1 MPRETVVIA
10 LGGNSILS
18 AREKFSIHQ
27 EIEHVEE
34 SCRRIAAIV
43 RAGYRVVLTHG
54 NGPQVGDILLQ
65 QELARGRVPPMPLDV
80 CGAQTQGELG
90 YLLQRTLGGM
100 LPGKRITTIVTQV
113 VVDPGDSA
121 FRNPTK
127 FIGPFLKT
135 RPHSSPG
142 RVYGRDSDRGFRRV
156 VPSPE
161 PLEIVE
167 RGEIRSLV
175 RQGFIVIAC
184 GGGGIP
190 VFRRASRLEGAGAVI
205 DKDRAAVRLARA
217 VGASTL
223 LMITGV
229 DRVYL
234 SYGTPHRKPLVCMTP
249 KEAGRYLMEGQFPP
263 GSMGPKIEAAIRFI
277 KHGGK
282 RVIITSR
289 EKSLMALR
297 GRAGTTIKARPCS
310 T

>member
-1 MPRETVVIA
+1 MPRETIVIA

-18 AREKFSIHQ
+18 ARERFSIHQ

-34 SCRRIAAIV
+34 SCRRIARIV
-43 RAGYRVVLTHG
+43 KSGYRIVITHG

-65 QELARGRVPPMPLDV
+65 QELAGGRVPPMPLDV

-90 YLLQRTLGGM
+90 YLLQRTLRKM
-100 LPGKRITTIVTQV
+100 LPGKKITTLITQV

-142 RVYGRDSDRGFRRV
+142 RIYRRDSDRGFRRV

-167 RGEIRSLV
+167 KGEIRSLV
-175 RQGFIVIAC
+175 RKGFLVIAC

-190 VFRRASRLEGAGAVI
+190 VFRKASGLEGAGAVI
-205 DKDRAAVRLARA
+205 DKDRAAVRLAMA

-223 LMITGV
+223 LIITGV
-229 DRVYL
+229 DRIAL
-234 SYGTPHRKPLVCMTP
+234 SYGTPRQKALDSMT
-249 KEAGRYLMEGQFPP
+249 LMEAEQYLGEGHFPP

-277 KHGGK
+277 KQGGK

-289 EKSLMALR
+289 EKALLALR
-297 GRAGTTIKARPCS
+297 GMAGTTIKG
-310 T
+310 

>member
-10 LGGNSILS
+10 IGGNSILS

-27 EIEHVEE
+27 ETEHVKE
-34 SCRRIAAIV
+34 SCSRIAEIV
-43 RAGYRVVLTHG
+43 QAGYKVVLTHG

-65 QELARGRVPPMPLDV
+65 QEIAKDRVPQMPLDV

-100 LPGKRITTIVTQV
+100 LPGKRVFTMVTQV
-113 VVDPGDSA
+113 VVNPRDPG
-121 FRNPTK
+121 FRKPSK
-127 FIGPFLKT
+127 FIGPFYKSMP
-135 RPHSSPG
+135 RSSGG
-142 RVYGRDSDRGFRRV
+142 RVYRRDSDRGFRRV

-167 RGEIRSLV
+167 KAEIRKLV
-175 RQGFIVIAC
+175 SQGFLVIAC

-190 VFRRASRLEGAGAVI
+190 VFRTKSGIEGAEAVI
-205 DKDRAAVRLARA
+205 DKDLAAVRLAMV

-223 LMITGV
+223 LMITDV
-229 DRVYL
+229 DRVALNYR
-234 SYGTPHRKPLVCMTP
+234 TPRQRDLDSVTLREAETHM
-249 KEAGRYLMEGQFPP
+249 KEGHFPP

-277 KHGGK
+277 KRGGK

-289 EKSLMALR
+289 ELALPALK
-297 GRAGTTIKARPCS
+297 GEGGTAITR
-310 T
+310 